1 MFLLSAML
9 WGFASLLAAGFLLW
23 RILRFLKWRKET
35 ALSPRD
41 QLMILL
47 PLAALSLALTLP
59 MLSAVF
65 NSWPAGRTELKELT
79 APVESVEASQRTFTT
94 GRGGQRQTRTSYRVF
109 FQGYKGFLSIPE
121 NVRFNQ
127 EAFLQWAGSDDVTFL
142 YANTGGKYTIYQIQK
157 GDQDVFLSR
166 NKTLDSLL
174 ASFFSHLFISLSL
187 LFFALGCSI
196 WLLVSIFRV
205 EPRKQKRQ

>member
-47 PLAALSLALTLP
+47 PLTALSLALTLP

-65 NSWPAGRTELKELT
+65 SSWPAGRTELKELT
-79 APVESVEASQRTFTT
+79 ALVESVEASQRTFTT
-94 GRGGQRQTRTSYRVF
+94 GRGGQRQTRTAYRVF
-109 FQGYKGFLSIPE
+109 FQGY
-121 NVRFNQ
+121 
-127 EAFLQWAGSDDVTFL
+127 
-142 YANTGGKYTIYQIQK
+142 
-157 GDQDVFLSR
+157 
-166 NKTLDSLL
+166 
-174 ASFFSHLFISLSL
+174 
-187 LFFALGCSI
+187 
-196 WLLVSIFRV
+196 
-205 EPRKQKRQ
+205 